1 MEKFKLI
8 DTFEKKKIKLM
19 FEVRKVHYLNC
30 PAYRENFELRDRL
43 YDFTASYQIM
53 IYPRLMVVN
62 KT

>member
-1 MEKFKLI
+1 
-8 DTFEKKKIKLM
+8 M

-30 PAYRENFELRDRL
+30 PAYRENFELRERL
-43 YDFTASYQIM
+43 YDFTTSYQIM